1 MMGTLVFVLGGAR
14 SGKSAFA
21 ATLVKSARRVTFV
34 ATAEGADQ
42 EMRRKIAAHRRSRPQ
57 GWQTL
62 EAAVEVPGAVA
73 KAKGDVV
80 IVDCLSLWLSNL
92 ALDPRHPPAFREK
105 AILSQVRA
113 LVRAARR
120 RRGTVIIV
128 SNEVGMGVVPAAPLG
143 RVYRDLLGR
152 ANQLIAGAADQVYL
166 LVAGIPVEVKRWAGR

>member
-1 MMGTLVFVLGGAR
+1 MGTLVLVLGGAR

-21 ATLVKSARRVTFV
+21 VTLAREARRVTFV
-34 ATAEGADQ
+34 ATAEGGDR
-42 EMRRKIAAHRRSRPQ
+42 EMRRRIAAHRRSRPQ
-57 GWQTL
+57 SWQTV
-62 EAAVEVPGAVA
+62 EAPAAVPRAVA
-73 KAKGDVV
+73 EARADVV

-92 ALDPRHPPAFREK
+92 ALDSGHAPASRER

-120 RRGTVIIV
+120 RSGTVVIV

-143 RVYRDLLGR
+143 RVYRDLVGR

-166 LVAGIPVEVKRWAGR
+166 LVAGIPVEVRRWAGR